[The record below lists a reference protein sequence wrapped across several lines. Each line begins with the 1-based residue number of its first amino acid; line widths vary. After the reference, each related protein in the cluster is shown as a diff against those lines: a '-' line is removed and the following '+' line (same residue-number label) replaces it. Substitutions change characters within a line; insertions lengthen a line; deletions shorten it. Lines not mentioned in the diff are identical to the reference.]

1 MKYRA
6 EYAVEEKNNIVNI
19 TSSGADKKFDTKD
32 DFTVLKMGFEYF
44 LPVGKT
50 IDKVHAEHFQ
60 RTGKFIR
67 DYPALKNELKKF
79 GVDLDNL
86 KDRWNRAYRV
96 EFGVSGRHLK
106 IVFHSAG
113 ADGKF
118 GEIDYYNDDFIVW
131 TSETDYFAESEKK
144 IQKILSESANDK
156 FIFPQTE
163 TEFKQL
169 LKEND
174 FDFDSLKD
182 AYDQKVFLTINK
194 YARFADKVKIETSA
208 KYGEQPSQ
216 KTILEPVTQQIITLK
231 IRSAGADLKAGT
243 EDDFDLATFSGIVT
257 EQNKQDEK
265 PKANN
270 AFVPTKGAFGA
281 VRGTITDLNG
291 AVVPG
296 AVVTAKNV
304 ETETQYTAESND
316 EGIYVI
322 ENLPAGKYI
331 ISVESPGFSQAIL
344 SDVPIRSK
352 LLTEADFILQV
363 AGVETTVDVSAGV
376 TTLETASTGF
386 GYGSGRGSGSGDG
399 NGSDRGIG
407 ESEKDVSENQLENST
422 PRLREYFPETLVWNP
437 ELITDKNGKAEL
449 KFKTADNITTWK
461 MYAIASDANGKIGIA
476 DAEVKAFQPFFVD
489 LEPPK
494 FLTDGDEIF
503 LPTQVRNYTDK
514 KQKTDVSMTK
524 SDWFD
529 FLETE
534 TRASARVQNN
544 YSKQIEVAPNASE
557 NAVFGFKAI
566 AAIKDGKQRVT
577 AIAAKDSDAIEKP
590 VTVKPNGQEIV
601 KTESKLFSSAAN
613 FEINFPENALA
624 KTPRAELKIY
634 PNLFSHVTESVE
646 GLLQRPYGCGEQTIS
661 STYPNLMILKFKSE
675 PPAVAGGKTT
685 NSALEQKAKK
695 YLQKG
700 YERLIGYQVSS
711 GGFSYWGG
719 KEEADIALTAYAIR
733 FLNDAKSVYR
743 N

>member
-1 MKYRA
+1 M
-6 EYAVEEKNNIVNI
+6 
-19 TSSGADKKFDTKD
+19 
-32 DFTVLKMGFEYF
+32 
-44 LPVGKT
+44 
-50 IDKVHAEHFQ
+50 
-60 RTGKFIR
+60 
-67 DYPALKNELKKF
+67 
-79 GVDLDNL
+79 
-86 KDRWNRAYRV
+86 
-96 EFGVSGRHLK
+96 
-106 IVFHSAG
+106 
-113 ADGKF
+113 
-118 GEIDYYNDDFIVW
+118 
-131 TSETDYFAESEKK
+131 
-144 IQKILSESANDK
+144 
-156 FIFPQTE
+156 
-163 TEFKQL
+163 
-169 LKEND
+169 
-174 FDFDSLKD
+174 
-182 AYDQKVFLTINK
+182 
-194 YARFADKVKIETSA
+194 
-208 KYGEQPSQ
+208 
-216 KTILEPVTQQIITLK
+216 K

-281 VRGTITDLNG
+281 VRGTITDPNG

-296 AVVTAKNV
+296 AIVTAKNV

-331 ISVESPGFSQAIL
+331 ISVESPGFSQSVL

-363 AGVETTVDVSAGV
+363 AGVETTVDVSAQGV
-376 TTLETASTGF
+376 MTLETASTVL

-399 NGSDRGIG
+399 NGSDSRIG

-514 KQKTDVSMTK
+514 KQKVDVSMTK
-524 SDWFD
+524 SDWFN
-529 FLETE
+529 FLNPEK
-534 TRASARVQNN
+534 Q
-544 YSKQIEVAPNASE
+544 QIEVASGESE

-577 AIAAKDSDAIEKP
+577 AIAAKDSDAIEKA

-601 KTESKLFSSAAN
+601 KTESKLFSSAAD

-624 KTPRAELKIY
+624 KTARAELKIY
-634 PNLFSHVTESVE
+634 PNLFSHVSESVE

-675 PPAVAGGKTT
+675 PPAVAGGLTQT

-700 YERLIGYQVSS
+700 YERLLGYQVSG

-733 FLNDAKSVYR
+733 FLNDARVFIDVDESVIEKATNWLISQQRTDGSFTKRYYYETADDSTRTKLFTSYVARVLSMQKSENGTRPQNIETALQKSLVYLKAR
-743 N
+743 NAEIDEPYSLALFGLASFDAGNSEDAQAHCRTA